1 MLKYYKGFFK
11 LISLFNKVMLS
22 IEETKNLLKKH
33 GARPSKKLGQNF
45 LVNGDVLEE
54 IVETSSLFK
63 NDVVLEVGPGT
74 GVLTFALA
82 QKVKAVI
89 AFEKDEKLYLVLKK
103 RIKDLA
109 LKNVKIFNED
119 ILKVDPKSFLPKDY
133 KIIAN
138 IPYYLTSP
146 LIRKF
151 LETENQP
158 TLIILMVQK
167 EVAERICAGLLTE
180 RLEQQRKTKRSL
192 LAISVQFYAKARII
206 SFVSPASFWPEPK
219 VTSAIL
225 KITPNRSLK
234 YSIIFVKEF
243 FKIAK
248 AGFSQ
253 PRKQLINNFSRE
265 LKISRDAVREWLLKN
280 GIKPEQRAEKLT
292 LKDWQKL
299 TKTFN
304 I

>member
-1 MLKYYKGFFK
+1 ML
-11 LISLFNKVMLS
+11 NT
-22 IEETKNLLKKH
+22 EETKSLLKKY
-33 GARPSKKLGQNF
+33 GARPSRKLGQNF
-45 LVNGDVLEE
+45 LIDNDVLEE
-54 IVETSSLFK
+54 IIEASSLSK

-74 GVLTFALA
+74 GVLTFSLA
-82 QKVKAVI
+82 EKVKNVI

-103 RIKDLA
+103 RMKELSV
-109 LKNVKIFNED
+109 KNVKIFNED
-119 ILKVDPKSFLPKDY
+119 ILKIDPKNFLPKEY

-158 TLIILMVQK
+158 DLMVLMVQK
-167 EVAERICAGLLTE
+167 EVAERICAGLLIE
-180 RLEQQRKTKRSL
+180 RLKQQRKTKRSL
-192 LAISVQFYAKARII
+192 LAISVQFYAKAYIV
-206 SFVSPASFWPEPK
+206 SFVSPVSFWPEPK

-225 KITPNRSLK
+225 KITPDKSLK
-234 YSIIFVKEF
+234 YSATFIKEF
-243 FKIAK
+243 FKVAK

-253 PRKQLINNFSRE
+253 PRKQLLNNFSRE
-265 LKISRDAVREWLLKN
+265 LKISREVVRNWLLKN
-280 GIKPEQRAEKLT
+280 NIKPEQRAEKLT

>member
-1 MLKYYKGFFK
+1 ML
-11 LISLFNKVMLS
+11 NT
-22 IEETKNLLKKH
+22 EETKNLLKRF

-45 LVNGDVLEE
+45 LINNNVLEE
-54 IVETSSLFK
+54 IVNTSSLSK
-63 NDVVLEVGPGT
+63 DDVVLEVGPGT
-74 GVLTFALA
+74 GILTFALA
-82 QKVKAVI
+82 KKVKTVV
-89 AFEKDEKLYLVLKK
+89 AFEKDEKLSLVLKK
-103 RIKDLA
+103 RTKDLSV
-109 LKNVKIFNED
+109 KNVKIFNED
-119 ILKVDPKSFLPKDY
+119 ILKIDPKNFLPKDY

-151 LETENQP
+151 LEAENQP
-158 TLIILMVQK
+158 ELMVLMVQK
-167 EVAERICAGLLTE
+167 EVAERICAGLLAE

-192 LAISVQFYAKARII
+192 LALSVQFYAKPQII

-225 KITPNRSLK
+225 KIIPNKSSK
-234 YSIIFVKEF
+234 FPVSFIKKF

-265 LKISRDAVREWLLKN
+265 LKMSRETVQKWLLRN
-280 GIKPEQRAEKLT
+280 DVKPEQRAEKLT